1 MRRYDDTYK
10 SLFYVSLGT
19 GCGGALTFNNNLWYG
34 LGYKAGEFGSLLFPR
49 TLPDDPSFPF
59 PGSYKKLENLV
70 NLDAVFNRFHVNL
83 QNSSDIPETLRE
95 EIIRYLCPYLAY
107 SIANMVHLLDI
118 QHCVLAGIIP
128 MALGYPLIEHLQKSL
143 DRLLPY
149 DYIKVEA
156 PCSNNTG
163 IIGGAVTVFNRQLET
178 LFQESP

>member
-1 MRRYDDTYK
+1 MRKKIVVMKTKLLDARI
-10 SLFYVSLGT
+10 SS
-19 GCGGALTFNNNLWYG
+19 A
-34 LGYKAGEFGSLLFPR
+34 GSLKQQQRAEQAVAVAAEILQSGG
-49 TLPDDPSFPF
+49 LVD
-59 PGSYKKLENLV
+59 YYEKLENLV